1 MSIHS
6 TKRGFTLIELL
17 VVIAIIAI
25 LAAILFPVFARARE
39 KARQSTCTS
48 NQRQIAASA
57 SMYAQDHEE
66 TMPGTATVWGDL
78 KIDPGVLICPSKG
91 KSTPNG
97 YVYSYSISSKGIGT
111 ISDPSATVLTA
122 DGASPA
128 NILATPANLDYR
140 HSNSLIVSYADGH
153 VGNSQNLNYGIVNLG
168 ELTAPSAN
176 YTFTVDSTKPAADE
190 AGKPAWTISGF
201 TGNVSTLAVG
211 THGYAVFNWQS
222 YGDSNINV
230 KAPFTAVTKGSGWS
244 DDQYGNQTFVIGGTS
259 AGGKI
264 LYANKVGTITTTV
277 SDYYPHVLTIV
288 SPEKFADVR
297 RFSITVSTNSGA
309 AKESTVTYDYT
320 TKTHQL
326 NKILQV
332 SVCGNAKITVTV
344 PNGTADCGTFSAVFL
359 D

>member
-1 MSIHS
+1 MSQK
-6 TKRGFTLIELL
+6 TAKQGFTLIELL

-66 TMPGTATVWGDL
+66 TFPGTASVWGDL
-78 KIDPGVLICPSKG
+78 AVDPGVLICPSKG
-91 KSTPNG
+91 KGTPNG
-97 YVYSYSISSKGIGT
+97 YVYSYSVSSKGIGS

-122 DGASPA
+122 DGSSTG

-153 VGNSQNLNYGIVNLG
+153 VGNSQNLNYGIEKLG
-168 ELTAPSAN
+168 ELTAPSAG
-176 YTFTVDSTKPAADE
+176 YTLTVDSTKPADND
-190 AGKPAWTISGF
+190 AGKAACTINGF
-201 TGNVSTLAVG
+201 TGTASKLAVG
-211 THGYAVFNWQS
+211 THGYAVFNWQN

-230 KAPFTAVTKGSGWS
+230 KAPFTAVTKGTGWS

-264 LYANKVGTITTTV
+264 LYANKVGVITTSVT
-277 SDYYPHVLTIV
+277 DYYPHVLTIV

-297 RFSITVSTNSGA
+297 RFSITISTNSGA
-309 AKESTVTYDYT
+309 TKESSVTYDYT

-326 NKILQV
+326 NKIFQV

>member
-1 MSIHS
+1 MSTKV

-48 NQRQIAASA
+48 NQRQIAASLA
-57 SMYAQDHEE
+57 MYAQDHEE
-66 TMPGTATVWGDL
+66 SFPGTSSVWGDL
-78 KIDPGVLICPSKG
+78 KVDPGVLVCPTKG
-91 KSTPNG
+91 KGTPNG
-97 YVYSYSISSKGIGT
+97 YVYSYSVSSKGLGT
-111 ISDPSATVLTA
+111 INDPSATVLTA
-122 DGASPA
+122 DGASTG
-128 NILATPANLDYR
+128 NILSTPADIDYR
-140 HSNSLIVSYADGH
+140 HSSSLIVSYADGH

-168 ELTAPSAN
+168 ELTAVSGG
-176 YTFTVDSTKPAADE
+176 YTFTVDPTKPADND
-190 AGKPAWTISGF
+190 AGKAACTISGF
-201 TGNVSTLAVG
+201 TGTLSTLAVG

-222 YGDSNINV
+222 YADSNINV
-230 KAPFTAVTKGSGWS
+230 KAPFTAVTKGTGWS

-297 RFSITVSTNSGA
+297 RFSLTVSTNSGA

-326 NKILQV
+326 NKIIQV